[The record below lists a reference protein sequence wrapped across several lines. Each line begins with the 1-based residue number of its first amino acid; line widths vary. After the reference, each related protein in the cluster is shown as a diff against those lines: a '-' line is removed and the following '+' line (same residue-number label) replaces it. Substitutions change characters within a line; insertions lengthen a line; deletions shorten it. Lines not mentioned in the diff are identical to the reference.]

1 MIKNTP
7 KSAYRGA
14 RKIARTGAYV
24 GGGMKGL
31 IDGFN
36 RLKTKQHLQE
46 HLIYLRRKLLTQVTI
61 TLKITEVSR

>member
-31 IDGFN
+31 IDGFKPS
-36 RLKTKQHLQE
+36 KTKQHLQE
-46 HLIYLRRKLLTQVTI
+46 HLIYRRKLTQVTI